1 MSLIRTIAK
10 SVLPAPVTVRLR
22 AAFKHHELERRL
34 LPALCDPFRAGLD
47 VGAAL
52 GAYTWPLS
60 RLCSGCIAFEPNL
73 IQADY
78 LRRAFGAALRVE
90 NVALSNRNGDIE
102 LVIPV
107 ENGRDMAGLATIG
120 AVTQFDGCNTRRQM
134 VAMRTLDSYEL
145 MPVGFMKVD
154 VEGHELAVLEGATA
168 VLRRDR
174 PNLLVEV
181 EERFAE
187 GSIARVQAFLERLG
201 YRGMFLENQRLRPL
215 GAFDLPVQQSMAN
228 WGTVGSYIN
237 NFIFCA
243 DEHLAATGD
252 LLAQLGY
259 LAEF

>member
-10 SVLPAPVTVRLR
+10 TVLPAPVTIRLR
-22 AAFKHHELERRL
+22 AAFKHHEFERRL

-60 RLCSGCIAFEPNL
+60 QLCGSCIAFEPNL
-73 IQADY
+73 IQAEY
-78 LRRAFGAALRVE
+78 LRRAFGASLRVE

-120 AVTQFDGCNTRRQM
+120 TVTHFDGCKARRQM

-145 MPVGFMKVD
+145 KPVGFIKVD
-154 VEGHELAVLEGATA
+154 VEGHELAVLEGAAA

-174 PNLLVEV
+174 PNLLVEL

-187 GSIARVQAFLERLG
+187 GSIARAQTFLERLG
-201 YRGMFLENQRLRPL
+201 YRGMFLQNQRLHPL
-215 GAFDLPVQQSMAN
+215 GAFDPALHQAMAN
-228 WGTVGSYIN
+228 WGTLGTYIN

-243 DEHLAATGD
+243 DEQLAATVD
-252 LLAQLGY
+252 LLARLGY
-259 LAEF
+259 LAEI